1 MKNIIK
7 ELLNKIAERKA
18 KKQRIKA
25 KLESVLADY
34 DKLIQEFKKIEEN
47 PSRFSKKYTFKIKS
61 RVHYLISK
69 GHIVVNSK
77 P

>member
-1 MKNIIK
+1 MIQFIK
-7 ELLNKIAERKA
+7 AYFKKRSERKA
-18 KKQRIKA
+18 RIKA

-34 DKLIQEFKKIEEN
+34 DKLLNEYRLIEEKK
-47 PSRFSKKYTFKIKS
+47 SKLSFNQRMLVKS
-61 RVHYLISK
+61 RVLFLISK